1 MIPVNALSDI
11 RLLSTH
17 MPTRPAPTPARDAAL
32 DGLLTDAAATEAVRA
47 HAACLGGILQALE
60 LDPAIVRAGAALP
73 LLESGALAPEAL
85 ASRIGDEAAGLARA
99 ASALPRLETIGGR
112 GGDPLSPAQAENL
125 RKLLMAVIRDGR
137 VIVIRLAGRLHELRM
152 AKHAPAGEQ
161 RHLALTTREIYAP
174 LANRL
179 GIWQL
184 KWELEDLAFRYL
196 QPAEYK
202 QVAAW
207 LKERRADREGYL
219 AEASAELVRRLGEAG
234 LNAEVAGRPKHIYS
248 IWRKMQRKGLDFED
262 MYDLRALRVLVDSV
276 VDCYTALGVV
286 HGLWHHIAKE
296 FDDYIAAPKDNFYR
310 SLHTAVIGPGGKP
323 LEIQIRTQEM
333 HRQAEFGVASHWR
346 YKEGVHYDPAL
357 ETRIGWMRQLLAPG
371 ADEDFIE
378 RFRSELV
385 DERVY
390 VLTPRAE
397 VFDLPRGATALDFA
411 YYVHTDVGHRCRG
424 ARVNGRLVPIGHVLK
439 SGDQVEILTG
449 RELEPSRD
457 WLNPQSGFLVTAR
470 ARDKLRA
477 FFRQQDRG
485 QNVGHGR
492 ETLERE
498 LDRLGLRDFRHDRL
512 LAHFSF
518 ETLDDLFAALGA
530 GDVTAAQ
537 LAGAVQRE
545 LAKDAPPAAPRSVRT
560 PRVRR
565 AHGPGVT
572 LPGIRGEVLVTLARC
587 CRPVPGEAIRGYIT
601 QGHGVT
607 VHRLNCASL
616 ARLAARAPQ
625 RLTDVQWD
633 AADTSGHPVDVAV
646 EARDRRN
653 LLNDLMALLAD
664 ESLRLT
670 ALDTR
675 AEPDTG
681 MLQVRLT
688 VAVSGLPQLSRLLN
702 RLMQVP
708 GVQRAAR
715 MMQAR

>member
-1 MIPVNALSDI
+1 MLI
-11 RLLSTH
+11 
-17 MPTRPAPTPARDAAL
+17 RPAPTPAADDALA
-32 DGLLTDAAATEAVRA
+32 GLLTHADATEAVRA
-47 HAACLGGILQALE
+47 RAAGLGDILQALE
-60 LDPAIVRAGAALP
+60 LDPAIVHAGAALP
-73 LLESGALAPEAL
+73 LLESGAHDADSLAA
-85 ASRIGDEAAGLARA
+85 RIGGEAAGLARA
-99 ASALPRLETIGGR
+99 ASALPRLETIGGHA
-112 GGDPLSPAQAENL
+112 GNPLSPVQAENL

-137 VIVIRLAGRLHELRM
+137 VIVIRLAERLHELRM
-152 AKHAPAGEQ
+152 AKRAPAEEQ
-161 RHLALTTREIYAP
+161 RRLALTTREIYAP

-196 QPAEYK
+196 EPAEYK

-207 LKERRADREGYL
+207 LKERRADREVYL
-219 AEASAELVRRLGEAG
+219 AEASAELARRLTEAG
-234 LNAEVAGRPKHIYS
+234 LEAEVAGRPKHIYS

-276 VDCYTALGVV
+276 ADCYTALGVA
-286 HGLWHHIAKE
+286 HGVWHHIARE

-310 SLHTAVIGPGGKP
+310 SLHTAVVGPGGKP
-323 LEIQIRTQEM
+323 LEIQIRTREM
-333 HRQAEFGVASHWR
+333 HQHAEFGVASHWR

-378 RFRSELV
+378 RFRSELAE
-385 DERVY
+385 ERVY
-390 VLTPRAE
+390 VLTPRSE

-424 ARVNGRLVPIGHVLK
+424 ARVNGRLVPIGHVLT

-457 WLNPQSGFLVTAR
+457 WLNPQTGFLVTTR

-485 QNVGHGR
+485 QNIGHGR

-512 LAHFSF
+512 LGHFSF

-530 GDVTAAQ
+530 GDVTPAQ

-545 LAKDAPPAAPRSVRT
+545 LSKDLPPPSSKPART
-560 PRVRR
+560 HRMRR

-572 LPGIRGEVLVTLARC
+572 LRGIKGEVLVSLARC
-587 CRPVPGEAIRGYIT
+587 CRPVPGEAIHGYIT

-607 VHRLNCASL
+607 VHRLHCASL

-633 AADTSGHPVDVAV
+633 AADLGGHPVDIAV

-670 ALDTR
+670 ALNTR
-675 AEPDTG
+675 AETDIG
-681 MLQVRLT
+681 MLRVRLT

-708 GVQRAAR
+708 GVHHASRL
-715 MMQAR
+715 MQTR